1 MKCDKPLLSLQSS
14 VLMQE
19 PSIKDMM
26 VKLRNFISSRC
37 ANADNVSDILQE
49 TLVRTLT
56 RNNLSEIENIQ
67 AYANQVAKSVMY
79 NDWQKNINQPD
90 NAETVE
96 QFTLDSSDPET
107 QTINQ
112 QKVILVN
119 EVLGAMP
126 PLRKKVFEMRRIDGL
141 SRIEIAEQLQISEE
155 SVKKH
160 ITRAMVQITSHVSIN
175 AH

>member
-1 MKCDKPLLSLQSS
+1 MKSDKPLLSLQSS
-14 VLMQE
+14 VLTQE
-19 PSIKDMM
+19 PPIKEMM
-26 VKLRNFISSRC
+26 VKLRSFISRRC
-37 ANADNVSDILQE
+37 ANTDNVSDLVQE
-49 TLVRTLT
+49 TLIKTLT
-56 RNNLSEIENIQ
+56 RKNLSEIENLQ

-90 NAETVE
+90 NAEAVE

-112 QKVILVN
+112 QKVTLVN
-119 EVLGAMP
+119 EILGTMP

-141 SRIEIAEQLQISEE
+141 SRSEIAKQLQISEE

-160 ITRAMVQITSHVSIN
+160 ITRAMVQITSHLEESQ
-175 AH
+175 